1 MKSNVKT
8 SKKRTANNQSP
19 VNPDQV
25 THNLDAG
32 TDDLAR
38 KFSRMT
44 ASPIEKSTEVY
55 DPITGRKKTRSPRPR
70 PGFLSPVNA
79 PLSSSSSNIVFRPIT
94 KSPITME
101 QEIPSGRSTPSSVGE
116 YLDTM
121 NEDTS
126 DQSVYGQY
134 DKKFYGGRRR
144 KSQRLRTLKR
154 NRRKNKRS
162 RKGRKNIS
170 KKSKKSL
177 RNRKK
182 SKNHR

>member
-1 MKSNVKT
+1 
-8 SKKRTANNQSP
+8 
-19 VNPDQV
+19 
-25 THNLDAG
+25 
-32 TDDLAR
+32 
-38 KFSRMT
+38 
-44 ASPIEKSTEVY
+44 
-55 DPITGRKKTRSPRPR
+55 
-70 PGFLSPVNA
+70 
-79 PLSSSSSNIVFRPIT
+79 
-94 KSPITME
+94 ME

-162 RKGRKNIS
+162 RKGRKRIS